1 MSKELAVLT
10 KEFNL
15 DMNKIIEKLF
25 NDLSCKHPK
34 PTEPT
39 ALKLFND
46 RNQAHRDLKKKLSSS
61 EKTRTVAKKRQKT
74 VKSSYLPTNEEV
86 IAFVSDIQ
94 DPSDIGVINEIF
106 ILYFVWHTKD
116 IYAGNDRPHYQCKLF
131 TCEEDAEGGRLFP
144 TREMPKYECAI
155 SKKVDLSSLGSKDI
169 TPNEVLLLATP
180 FHSRHEEVDLRVLH
194 EFDGIKAFRT
204 EAAVK
209 DYYDSLFVATA
220 NCTFKSFLV
229 LNVSVEEKMK
239 FKINHSYFL

>member
-1 MSKELAVLT
+1 MSKEIALLT
-10 KEFNL
+10 AEFKR
-15 DMNKIIEKLF
+15 DMKKIMEELF
-25 NDLSCKHPK
+25 KGLSCKHPK
-34 PTEPT
+34 PTEST

-46 RNQAHRDLKKKLSSS
+46 QKQAHRDLKKKLSSS
-61 EKTRTVAKKRQKT
+61 GKTRNVAKKRQK

-116 IYAGNDRPHYQCKLF
+116 IYTGDDRPHFECKLF
-131 TCEEDAEGGRLFP
+131 ISEEDAEGGRLCP
-144 TREMPKYECAI
+144 TLEMPKYECAI

-169 TPNEVLLLATP
+169 TPNEVLLFATP

-194 EFDGIKAFRT
+194 EFDGIKAFRS

-209 DYYDSLFVATA
+209 DYYDSLFVATP